1 MKRLCFGT
9 LFKILYQARKSS
21 QITNERLL
29 LAVFSAYKLL
39 DEAPSSNAIGHLK
52 DGKDN
57 VPTYLR
63 DAVEAISQ
71 EEAYSGFQKNVVP
84 LLKNDK
90 QEFIVKAI
98 LKALE
103 EDFEVPNGEI
113 VGRSAGYEKENI
125 ISSTDFDFA
134 ELLESV
140 FYYTI
145 VHVNQRSYTQ
155 SIKEINK
162 EFFEA
167 IEHWERKVY
176 LDNFSN
182 TAKLILPKTINSK
195 RYNSTFKEIY
205 SLKLCNEIRPST
217 IHIYTVEIS
226 NDRFRFT
233 NMKELIFDNISNYV
247 MSREKMKRA
256 DETGSQYRLGQDALK
271 KYQKSCGKSEE
282 TILGETLLYVFLEQ
296 VLEAPKIMSKIE
308 LDSHNGNARSE
319 GVYLYRS
326 SHNGIEFTQMVF
338 GVSQIISSLSNA
350 IELAFERII
359 NIKVNDE
366 DEFYLI
372 DSMLTANI
380 VDYETQVCLKELL
393 FPKKIQT
400 NSTTEISFGCF
411 LGYSLPLEKYQR
423 GIESFSDFAIRQMQ
437 EDIDGI
443 KGFIEELIVKNHLE
457 GYNFY
462 FYVLP
467 FNNADEEKIRIAND
481 ISWG

>member
-9 LFKILYQARKSS
+9 LFKILYQARKSK

-29 LAVFSAYKLL
+29 FAVFSAYKLN
-39 DEAPSSNAIGHLK
+39 EEPSSNTIGHLK

-63 DAVEAISQ
+63 DAVKTISQ
-71 EEAYSGFQKNVVP
+71 EEAYFGFQNNVVP

-98 LKALE
+98 LKVLE
-103 EDFEVPNGEI
+103 EDLEISNIEI
-113 VGRSAGYEKENI
+113 VGRSSGYEKENI
-125 ISSTDFDFA
+125 INSTDFDFV
-134 ELLESV
+134 ELLEAV

-145 VHVNQRSYTQ
+145 LYVDQRS
-155 SIKEINK
+155 SKDLIKEINK
-162 EFFEA
+162 EFFDT
-167 IEHWERKVY
+167 IERLDRKVY

-182 TAKLILPKTINSK
+182 TAKLLLPKTINSK
-195 RYNSTFKEIY
+195 GYNSTFKEIY
-205 SLKLCNEIRPST
+205 SLKLCSDVRPST

-226 NDRFRFT
+226 NDRFKFT
-233 NMKELIFDNISNYV
+233 IMKELIFNNISNYV

-256 DETGSQYRLGQDALK
+256 DQTGSQYRLGQDALK
-271 KYQKSCGKSEE
+271 KYQKSCGQSEE

-296 VLEAPKIMSKIE
+296 VLDAPKIMSKIE

-338 GVSQIISSLSNA
+338 GVSQIVNSLSNA
-350 IELAFERII
+350 IESAFEKII
-359 NIKVNDE
+359 SIRMNDE
-366 DEFYLI
+366 DEFYLV

-380 VDYETQVCLKELL
+380 VDYETQAYLKELI
-393 FPKKIQT
+393 FPKKVQT
-400 NSTTEISFGCF
+400 TSITEASFGCF
-411 LGYSLPLEKYQR
+411 LGYSLPLKKYKR
-423 GIESFSDFAIRQMQ
+423 GIESFSDFAVKQMRD
-437 EDIDGI
+437 DIDGI
-443 KGFIEELIVKNHLE
+443 KGFIEDLIVNNHLE

-467 FNNADEEKIRIAND
+467 FNNADEEKISIAND